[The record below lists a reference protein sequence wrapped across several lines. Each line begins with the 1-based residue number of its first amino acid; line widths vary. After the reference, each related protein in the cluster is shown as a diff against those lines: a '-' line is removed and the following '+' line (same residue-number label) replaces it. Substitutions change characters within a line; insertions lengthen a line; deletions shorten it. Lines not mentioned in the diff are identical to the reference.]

1 MSKTRRS
8 AFSWL
13 YALCLSALLVSTASA
28 QTITATL
35 NGTVTDE
42 AGAVVLNAKVTVTA
56 NSAGQAKTVT
66 TDSEGRYSVP
76 FLQPGRYSVTVE
88 ALGFAKSVRSGLNL
102 EVAQTAT
109 LDLKLKTGNTTDTV
123 DITSD
128 APLLATE
135 TSSLESTIENKLI
148 ENCPLRNAARLPSST

>member
-8 AFSWL
+8 VFSWL
-13 YALCLSALLVSTASA
+13 SALCLAALLVSTASA
-28 QTITATL
+28 QTITATV

-56 NSAGQAKTVT
+56 NSTGQAKTVT

-76 FLQPGRYSVTVE
+76 FLQPGGYIVTVE

-102 EVAQTAT
+102 EAAHGHTRPQT
-109 LDLKLKTGNTTDTV
+109 
-123 DITSD
+123 
-128 APLLATE
+128 
-135 TSSLESTIENKLI
+135 ENRRHHRYGGYHKR
-148 ENCPLRNAARLPSST
+148 CAAVGDRN

>member
-13 YALCLSALLVSTASA
+13 YALCLSTLLVSTASA

-56 NSAGQAKTVT
+56 NSTGQAKTVT
-66 TDSEGRYSVP
+66 TDSEGRYSAP
-76 FLQPGRYSVTVE
+76 FLQPGGYSVTVE
-88 ALGFAKSVRSGLNL
+88 ALGFAKSVRSGLML
-102 EVAQTAT
+102 LVALKSAWSRRRPAWRSRSCTA
-109 LDLKLKTGNTTDTV
+109 
-123 DITSD
+123 
-128 APLLATE
+128 APGR
-135 TSSLESTIENKLI
+135 S
-148 ENCPLRNAARLPSST
+148 ARSPRR